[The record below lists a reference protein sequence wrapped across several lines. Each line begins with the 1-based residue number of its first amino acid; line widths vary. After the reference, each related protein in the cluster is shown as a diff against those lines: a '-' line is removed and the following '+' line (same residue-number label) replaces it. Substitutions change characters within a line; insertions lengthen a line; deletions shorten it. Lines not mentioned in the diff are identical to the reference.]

1 MTVCT
6 CLCSQLSVGVL
17 RASGIALAVK
27 PLQNDPDFTLSTA
40 ASALIARWKAQLKVD
55 KESRKEKLKEPDFAR
70 AHTHTH
76 THPHTLPSHG
86 VAGSA
91 GASQIRR
98 IASRG
103 AGEHVRVAPAGAA
116 PVAADRGG
124 NGAAR
129 EDAPP
134 RGKRRREQQ
143 NSPTGVC
150 VFVCVCVC
158 VCVCVSISISIT
170 ICILLHSPL
179 TGW

>member
-143 NSPTGVC
+143 NSPTGVW

-158 VCVCVSISISIT
+158 VCVY
-170 ICILLHSPL
+170 LFLYL
-179 TGW
+179 